1 MRPKRIPTLHTI
13 GHSRRSLEELIQ
25 PLRRHETALLADV
38 RTAPRSRRVPQF
50 NRESLVEALPAAG
63 IEYRHIPELGGFR
76 KPRPD
81 SLNSAWRNASFRGYA
96 DHMQTPEFQAALEE
110 LLAVAADLR
119 TAIMCAEALPYRCHR
134 SLIADAVTARRLT
147 VEHIIDSWRTERHR
161 LTRFAVVEGERIS
174 YPSE

>member
-1 MRPKRIPTLHTI
+1 MLHTI
-13 GHSRRSLEELIQ
+13 GHSTRSLEELIA
-25 PLRRHETALLADV
+25 ALHSYQITILADV
-38 RTAPRSRRVPQF
+38 RTAPRSRRIPHF
-50 NRESLVEALPAAG
+50 NREALAGALPAAG
-63 IEYRHIPELGGFR
+63 IEYRHIPELCGFR

-161 LTRFAVVEGERIS
+161 LTPFAVVEGERIS